1 MLGNSLLLETV
12 ATVAHL
18 ASYLSARD
26 LCYLAKTCRAV
37 SASLPW
43 SEVAAHAAAASGLGG
58 ASGVGCARSMAAW
71 YAKHSLA
78 IDRGTAFGSRLS
90 GAGRTCAE
98 LHLGGPQH
106 GLRAAAAEAAEEQD
120 ELSLRPSLYRVA
132 TAVTSV
138 GFSSRLARSIS
149 WSVRLV
155 RLPQLDGVGL
165 WLGIMYDKRGSAPA
179 EEAPLPAA
187 GGGGPLHKQEEHLL
201 TRETLSTA
209 LSPYRYSGP
218 VDRFNVSERWADS
231 NWALLA
237 LGSNGYVQVSGTTP
251 RSFSRR
257 LAVGDVV
264 RVTVDFQANQLLF
277 GLNGGQPRIAAKR
290 LLPRGVVPPLRV
302 HAAVTLTDITKPL
315 DEDESEHAAVELFG
329 FERDAAAGT
338 FCY

>member
-1 MLGNSLLLETV
+1 MRVRFAGKAGEAAAAAAAAVPSPTPSDVLVDFPLWECRGGGGGAVQSPPPPPPQAASAVLGNSLLLETV

-165 WLGIMYDKRGSAPA
+165 WLGAC
-179 EEAPLPAA
+179 
-187 GGGGPLHKQEEHLL
+187 LHD
-201 TRETLSTA
+201 RA
-209 LSPYRYSGP
+209 RRRSP
-218 VDRFNVSERWADS
+218 
-231 NWALLA
+231 
-237 LGSNGYVQVSGTTP
+237 TP
-251 RSFSRR
+251 
-257 LAVGDVV
+257 
-264 RVTVDFQANQLLF
+264 
-277 GLNGGQPRIAAKR
+277 
-290 LLPRGVVPPLRV
+290 
-302 HAAVTLTDITKPL
+302 
-315 DEDESEHAAVELFG
+315 
-329 FERDAAAGT
+329 
-338 FCY
+338 